1 MSAIEMAIEKVKQL
15 DEVRARQLLNWLQR
29 EELPVTTTR
38 QPAGAMAMLGFARRF
53 RPASRPSSEWMNELR
68 SGERE

>member
-1 MSAIEMAIEKVKQL
+1 MAIEKVKQL

-29 EELPVTTTR
+29 EECPAATTR
-38 QPAGAMAMLGFARRF
+38 QPAGAIAMLGFARRF
-53 RPASRPSSEWMNELR
+53 RPASRPTSEWMNELR